1 MSEEALQIVEKRR
14 EAKDKGDMERYTKLN
29 AEFQRTARR
38 DKKGFL
44 NEQCKEIE
52 EKNRMG
58 KTGDFFKRTRDIKE
72 IFHIRKGTTKEDL
85 TEAEEIHNRW
95 QEYAAE
101 LQEEGLNDLDNHD
114 GVVTHLEPNILECE
128 AKWALGRTKN
138 SSVQSLSRVRLFATP

>member
-1 MSEEALQIVEKRR
+1 
-14 EAKDKGDMERYTKLN
+14 
-29 AEFQRTARR
+29 
-38 DKKGFL
+38 
-44 NEQCKEIE
+44 
-52 EKNRMG
+52 MG

-114 GVVTHLEPNILECE
+114 GVVTHLKADFLKGEV
-128 AKWALGRTKN
+128 KWALGSFTVNKA
-138 SSVQSLSRVRLFATP
+138 SGGDGIPQSYFKS